1 MKKEDENKQQSNK
14 ISRRNFLGAT
24 AAVAAFT
31 IVPRHVLGGA
41 GVQAPSDTL
50 NIATVGIGGQGG
62 SNTRACANAGA
73 NIVALCDVD
82 DNYAANTYRGYPNAA
97 KYKDFREML
106 DKQKDIDAVIVA
118 TPDHSHA
125 VIAMAA
131 MRRGKHVYVQKPMV
145 KYVWEARMLTEA
157 ARKYN
162 VVTQMGNQGH
172 SGSGVKQFEQMVAA
186 NVIGDITEARA
197 WTNRPIWPQGV
208 NMPPEEIPVPE
219 GLDWD
224 LWIGPAPYRHYA
236 QFPDVNNTRGGGMQ
250 TYAPFNWRGW
260 WDFGCGALGDM
271 ACHILDCA
279 FSGLKLKYP
288 KSVEACASPVNDQ
301 TFPMAS
307 IIRFEFPER
316 EGMPA
321 LKLSWHDGGLK
332 PPRPK
337 ELEDPQMTIRS
348 GQSTIFIGTKGI
360 ICTGE
365 YGNSPTIYPVELMQ
379 QWRASQQT
387 ANNIEGSG
395 NFMGAMAAG
404 RGNRTNRG
412 GFTGAGRAGGTGG
425 FNRGGGGGSSHEGN
439 WIDACKAGKPADAVS
454 NFDYSGPFTE
464 SVVMGCLAL
473 KYKDQKLLWDGESM
487 RFTNNEQANSYVKP
501 TYRQGWSLDM

>member
-1 MKKEDENKQQSNK
+1 MEQLKKNDQQNKK
-14 ISRRNFLGAT
+14 ISRRNFLSAT
-24 AAVAAFT
+24 AAATAFT

-62 SNTRACANAGA
+62 QNTTAAQRAGA

-82 DNYAANTYRGYPNAA
+82 DNYAASAFQRYPNAA

-106 DKQKDIDAVIVA
+106 EKQKDIDAVIVA

-125 VIAMAA
+125 VIATAA
-131 MRRGKHVYVQKPMV
+131 MSRGKHVYVQKPMT

-157 ARKYN
+157 ARKYK

-172 SGSGVKQFEQMVAA
+172 SQSGVKIFEKMVADK
-186 NVIGDITEARA
+186 VIGNITEAHA

-208 NMPPEEIPVPE
+208 NMPPQEIPVPQ
-219 GLDWD
+219 GMDWD
-224 LWIGPAPYRHYA
+224 LWIGPAPFRPYA

-271 ACHILDCA
+271 ACHVLDCA

-288 KSVEACASPVNDQ
+288 TSVEACASPVNDQ

-307 IIRFEFPER
+307 IIRFEFPAR
-316 EGMPA
+316 EGMPPV
-321 LKLSWHDGGLK
+321 KLTWYDGGLK
-332 PPRPK
+332 PERP
-337 ELEDPQMTIRS
+337 EFLADPQLRL
-348 GQSTIFIGTKGI
+348 GRDQSNTLFIGEKGI
-360 ICTGE
+360 IITGE
-365 YGNSPTIYPVELMQ
+365 YGGNPTIYPRELMIEF
-379 QWRASQQT
+379 RDANPDLFAAPARGNTGFRGGRGGQT
-387 ANNIEGSG
+387 GGGMMGRGMMGGIGSG
-395 NFMGAMAAG
+395 
-404 RGNRTNRG
+404 
-412 GFTGAGRAGGTGG
+412 GT
-425 FNRGGGGGSSHEGN
+425 SSHEGN
-439 WIDACKAGKPADAVS
+439 WINACKAGNPTDAVS

-473 KYKDQKLLWDGESM
+473 KFLDQKLMWDGENM
-487 RFTNNEQANSYVKP
+487 TFTNNTNATAYAKP
-501 TYRQGWSLDM
+501 EYREGWSLSI